1 MAVLPKGTRTGCSN
15 AQDILLSRWVLF
27 VAASLI
33 VFMGLL
39 PGLAKDAQLFR
50 GLQSADRNTDTPH
63 LTKREPLRALAA
75 ADRKDSAGTH
85 IADADGAILP
95 GLAEITYPADRTV
108 AVSDLFASPFVANF
122 WPGSLPRAPP
132 AVS

>member
-1 MAVLPKGTRTGCSN
+1 M
-15 AQDILLSRWVLF
+15 QDILLSRWVLF

-33 VFMGLL
+33 VFLGLL
-39 PGLAKDAQLFR
+39 PGLAKDAELFR

-63 LTKREPLRALAA
+63 LIKREPLRALAA
-75 ADRKDSAGTH
+75 ADRKDSAATH

-95 GLAEITYPADRTV
+95 GLAETNYPAGRSV
-108 AVSDLFASPFVANF
+108 AASQRVASPFVASF

-132 AVS
+132 TVS